1 MIWRRESRHMRETS
15 RFPIFAETRTDGRTL
30 VEQTVDVLRQSVL
43 TGFYR
48 PGERL
53 PPMRALC
60 RAAGVSMIVMNEV
73 VARLAAEG
81 LVNPRRGVGCTV
93 LGRGEKVWKGRVLF
107 VVPESNGSYFTNVLV
122 GTAREAIMSAGWLF
136 QQVTPGSD
144 AKGRHDLS
152 RLDIALRG
160 STDLVLTIWERRDIL
175 GHLAAAKV
183 PFVTIAERP
192 SPVDG
197 AAGRIPY
204 PHRSFAAAFA
214 DDCRKAGVR
223 RVEQVGFMPS
233 TFNAAPALR
242 RAGIRV
248 KETVIPPK
256 GGYAATPLDVK
267 QAVMDAFAR
276 RFAKGKVQENLPDL
290 FYFDDDF
297 VADAALSAMSYAGVK
312 VPEDVAVVSFS
323 NAGLGPCFPVPLA
336 RVMMDPFAAGRTVA
350 RAVISYLSGNGIPED
365 AVIAPV
371 YVRGASFPVPEDG
384 KSPAEGMRIS
394 MSKKGKRR

>member
-1 MIWRRESRHMRETS
+1 MRQTS
-15 RFPIFAETRTDGRTL
+15 RFPIFAEARTDGRTL
-30 VEQTVDVLRQSVL
+30 VEQTVDVLRQAVL

-152 RLDIALRG
+152 RLDMALRG
-160 STDLVLTIWERRDIL
+160 STDLVLTIWERKDIL
-175 GHLAAAKV
+175 EHLAAAKI
-183 PFVTIAERP
+183 PFVTIADRDRP
-192 SPVDG
+192 
-197 AAGRIPY
+197 AAGSAGLVRY
-204 PHRSFAAAFA
+204 PHRSFVPAFV
-214 DDCRKAGVR
+214 DDCRRAGIR

-233 TFNAAPALR
+233 SYNAAPALR
-242 RAGIRV
+242 HAGIRA
-248 KETVIPPK
+248 KETVISPK
-256 GGYAATPLDVK
+256 CVHTATPLDVK
-267 QAVMDAFAR
+267 QSVMDAFTR
-276 RFAKGKVQENLPDL
+276 RFEEGKAHANLPDL

-297 VADAALSAMSYAGVK
+297 VADAALSAMAYTGVK
-312 VPEDVAVVSFS
+312 IPDDVAVVAFT

-336 RVMMDPFAAGRTVA
+336 RVVMDPFAAGRTVA
-350 RAVISYLSGNGIPED
+350 RAAISYLLGKGIPDD
-365 AVIAPV
+365 AVIEPV
-371 YVRGASFPVPEDG
+371 YVRGASFPVPDA
-384 KSPAEGMRIS
+384 SHAEGAACAEVARIS
-394 MSKKGKRR
+394 KSKKGKSK

>member
-1 MIWRRESRHMRETS
+1 MRQTF
-15 RFPIFAETRTDGRTL
+15 RFPLFAETRTDGRTL
-30 VEQTVDVLRQSVL
+30 VEQTADVLRQAVL

-60 RAAGVSMIVMNEV
+60 RAADVSMIVMNEV

-81 LVNPRRGVGCTV
+81 LVNPRRGVGCIV
-93 LGRGEKVWKGRVLF
+93 LDQGEKVWKGRVLF
-107 VVPESNGSYFTNVLV
+107 VVPESNGSYFTNVMV

-160 STDLVLTIWERRDIL
+160 STDLVLTIWERKDIL
-175 GHLAAAKV
+175 EYLAAANV
-183 PFVTIAERP
+183 PFVTIADWDRP
-192 SPVDG
+192 
-197 AAGRIPY
+197 AAGSAGLVRY
-204 PHRSFAAAFA
+204 PHRSFVPAFV
-214 DDCRKAGVR
+214 DDCIRAGIR

-233 TFNAAPALR
+233 SYNAAPALR
-242 RAGIRV
+242 RSGIRV
-248 KETVIPPK
+248 KETVILPK

-267 QAVMDAFAR
+267 QSVMDVFTR
-276 RFAKGKVQENLPDL
+276 RFAKGKAQANLPDL

-297 VADAALSAMSYAGVK
+297 VADAALSAMAYAGVK
-312 VPEDVAVVSFS
+312 VPDDVAVVAFS

-336 RVMMDPFAAGRTVA
+336 RVVMDPFAAGRTVA
-350 RAVISYLSGNGIPED
+350 RAAISYLSGKGIPDD
-365 AVIAPV
+365 AVIGPV
-371 YVRGASFPVPEDG
+371 YVRGESFPVPG
-384 KSPAEGMRIS
+384 RGTSPAGAAESAEGATIS
-394 MSKKGKRR
+394 KSKKGK